1 MPTFLQLVE
10 ELHTEA
16 GASGVAPTAVTNQR
30 GEAKRLVGWVKRA
43 DSVIQCR
50 WLNWKFL
57 RSSAQFDQDTVVDM
71 DTLTVPVGWGFWDE
85 ATFHVLYPG
94 ETLPQYVQVVEY
106 EDVKSEIIDTSRSG
120 PPERIVLMPNGDLRI
135 DPKPDAIYTITAD
148 YFIKPVLLAAN
159 ADVSAIPEQYHSAII
174 GRALMLYGNFENAAE
189 QKSQGA
195 ELYADFLQQL
205 ETHELPN
212 KFGSR
217 SRTGGNF
224 TVQTDADLY

>member
-1 MPTFLQLVE
+1 MSTFLQLVE

-30 GEAKRLVGWVKRA
+30 GEAKRLVGWIRRA
-43 DSVIQCR
+43 DTLIQTK

-57 RSSAQFDQDTVVDM
+57 RAGALYSQA
-71 DTLTVPVGWGFWDE
+71 LTVGMTAYTAPVGWGFWDE
-85 ATFHVLYPG
+85 ATFQLLYPG
-94 ETLPQYVQVVEY
+94 QTVPQNVLVVEY

-120 PPERIVLMPNGDLRI
+120 PPERVVLMPNGSLRI

-148 YFIKPVLLAAN
+148 YFIKPVQLVAN
-159 ADVSAIPEQYHSAII
+159 TDISAIPEQYHSAIV
-174 GRALMLYGNFENAAE
+174 GRALMFYGNFENAPE
-189 QKSQGA
+189 EKTQGA
-195 ELYADFLQQL
+195 ELYGDFLQQL
-205 ETHELPN
+205 ETHQLPN

-224 TVQTDADLY
+224 TVETDSDFN